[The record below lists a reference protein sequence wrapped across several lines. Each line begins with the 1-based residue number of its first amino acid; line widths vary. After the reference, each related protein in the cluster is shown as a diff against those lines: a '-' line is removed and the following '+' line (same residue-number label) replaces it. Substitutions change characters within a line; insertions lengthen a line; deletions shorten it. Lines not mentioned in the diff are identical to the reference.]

1 MIENFYKENLCWN
14 ERISKVIEKQHSHID
29 DLILKRNPQL
39 SFTKDGKIDL
49 NKIYFS
55 REEVRIDSSPY
66 DDYYQCLKSTFSLN
80 EIYSFCDV

>member
-49 NKIYFS
+49 DK
-55 REEVRIDSSPY
+55 
-66 DDYYQCLKSTFSLN
+66 
-80 EIYSFCDV
+80 IYSFVDKTSNFCMHLLYRYFGYL